1 MHRFVLITII
11 FSLAQLHAGDDPLTS
26 LIDLGGVVL
35 QHGKNSSRGSGDDLL
50 QASASYDYLISGTV
64 TGEGAFSFIEP
75 GTDLREALD
84 MFDPG
89 FSENLDGTV
98 INPSGKL
105 PFIVVSRK
113 LKGSFDIGP
122 FPARA
127 KATVK
132 AGIRGSGEASFSITG
147 VSLTLGGAP
156 VSGRITF
163 DPGSSCN
170 VLVPPASS
178 LPAQPDVLVGLNG
191 QEALGNNVYLNQTIT
206 VTVPKGQTVK
216 LNVLLQN
223 DGTGNDNLTLQGPA
237 GDDDVTLTYLDG
249 KTNVTEAVVAGTYTI
264 ENVESRGGAVL
275 KLKIKAK
282 KADATVEGN
291 LILRSGVPGISDT
304 TRLVIEGS

>member
-1 MHRFVLITII
+1 V
-11 FSLAQLHAGDDPLTS
+11 
-26 LIDLGGVVL
+26 IDLGGVIL
-35 QHGKNSSRGSGDDLL
+35 QHGKNASRRSGDDLL
-50 QASASYDYLISGTV
+50 QASSAYDYLISGTV

-84 MFDPG
+84 TFDPG

-98 INPSGKL
+98 INPSGEL

-132 AGIRGSGEASFSITG
+132 AGIRRSGEASFSIAG
-147 VSLTLGGAP
+147 VSLTFGGAP

-178 LPAQPDVLVGLNG
+178 LPAQPDVLIGLNG

-223 DGTGNDNLTLQGPA
+223 DGTATDSLTLQGPA
-237 GDDDVTLTYLDG
+237 GDDDVALTYLDG

-275 KLKIKAK
+275 KVKIKAK
-282 KADATVEGN
+282 KADATVEGS
-291 LILRSGVPGISDT
+291 LILRSGVPGINDT